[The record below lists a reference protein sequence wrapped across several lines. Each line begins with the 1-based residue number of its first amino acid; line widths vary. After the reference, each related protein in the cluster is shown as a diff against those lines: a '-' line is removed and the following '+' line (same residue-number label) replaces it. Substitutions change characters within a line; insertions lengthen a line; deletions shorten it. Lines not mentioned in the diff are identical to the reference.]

1 MLLLTRLSQ
10 TTNQASVCEK
20 FSVGWFCI
28 LQAYIQ
34 YDAAQTLSLKSF
46 GKGKCN
52 SMKDIEL
59 RKQSHVIA

>member
-28 LQAYIQ
+28 LQAYTQ

-46 GKGKCN
+46 GEGECN
-52 SMKDIEL
+52 SMKDYRAE
-59 RKQSHVIA
+59 KTNHM